1 MDFSKYVDV
10 KGTFCY
16 FWKVRKNSYN
26 SLCFLKKIFWD
37 FLEKMNFSENH
48 SYIWCG
54 RWDLNSHGNAHAL
67 PTASGW
73 ASTYFFWKNNFEI
86 FQKTIF
92 RHDLIMVWSTR
103 IELARECSH
112 SLLKAARLPV
122 PPRSRDGGSC
132 RARTCD
138 KSVMGRW
145 LWPAELRIRYGGDSR
160 DRTRDLIDANDA
172 LSRLSY
178 VPMKYK
184 QNKNGGRGGS
194 RTRTA

>member
-1 MDFSKYVDV
+1 MRFELTRECSR
-10 KGTFCY
+10 T
-16 FWKVRKNSYN
+16 SH
-26 SLCFLKKIFWD
+26 SLRLSVYLFFLK
-37 FLEKMNFSENH
+37 
-48 SYIWCG
+48 
-54 RWDLNSHGNAHAL
+54 
-67 PTASGW
+67 
-73 ASTYFFWKNNFEI
+73 KNNFEI

-145 LWPAELRIRYGGDSR
+145 LWPAELRIRYGGDSG

-178 VPMKYK
+178 VPIKYRQK
-184 QNKNGGRGGS
+184 WWS
-194 RTRTA
+194 RRESNPHGISHQFLKLACLPFHHSTVVKRIFSLISYNS

>member
-1 MDFSKYVDV
+1 MFSEKI
-10 KGTFCY
+10 FLR
-16 FWKVRKNSYN
+16 FFRKNE
-26 SLCFLKKIFWD
+26 LFR
-37 FLEKMNFSENH
+37 NH

-73 ASTYFFWKNNFEI
+73 ASTYFFWKKYFEI

-112 SLLKAARLPV
+112 SLLKAVRLPV

-138 KSVMGRW
+138 KSVMSRR
-145 LWPAELRIRYGGDSR
+145 LWPAELRIRYGGDSG

-178 VPMKYK
+178 VPREY
-184 QNKNGGRGGS
+184 KNGDRGGS